1 MTWLCEFNCW
11 LPKQQHSKEYIEV
24 KTSET
29 PRKETSSHPKHL
41 AGERRFFL
49 FRFRL
54 RMLSSSFSVLVYL
67 LMIRTGEKPFVG
79 SISAIE
85 WIVRGTEG
93 VTRRLT
99 IPDHR
104 GSLFQ
109 SNQLDTFALMGFDIG
124 EPMEIW

>member
-1 MTWLCEFNCW
+1 M
-11 LPKQQHSKEYIEV
+11 
-24 KTSET
+24 
-29 PRKETSSHPKHL
+29 
-41 AGERRFFL
+41 FFL
-49 FRFRL
+49 FFSGSLFKRL
-54 RMLSSSFSVLVYL
+54 FFSFSLSVYL

-79 SISAIE
+79 SISSIE

-109 SNQLDTFALMGFDIG
+109 SNQLDTFALVGFDIG